1 MATLASHPPNA
12 IHRKEGP
19 TMTKRFAALSAALCL
34 TLCALT
40 TASAAYFPRYT
51 GASGSIAVALDSLG
65 TDPSY
70 SSRAKIAVA
79 NGITGYSGT
88 AAQNTALLELLR
100 QGILIA
106 PSSAPAPSGSPYF
119 PAYTGGSP
127 SIAAA
132 LDSLGV
138 DSSYSN
144 RAEIAAANSITGYS
158 GTAAQNTAL
167 LELLRQGRLVRPGS
181 SAVPTPYVG
190 LTASNLGRVPFIRQD
205 RNTCKATAAAMAVNA
220 VVGAGRYATA
230 DMIYSGVLCR
240 NLDGEV
246 YTGSDGNAYR
256 VTYKTD
262 GYVGSLGEL
271 ERAVDAALAQGMPIV
286 AAVHSTVSRHHWI
299 VVVGRDAN
307 GGYLAVDP
315 ARSGSGTMASQARS
329 MAAMGYSFGLADYA
343 QPHYGYISFQP
354 R

>member
-1 MATLASHPPNA
+1 
-12 IHRKEGP
+12 
-19 TMTKRFAALSAALCL
+19 MTKRFAALAAALCL
-34 TLCALT
+34 TLCSLT

-65 TDPSY
+65 ADPSY
-70 SSRAKIAVA
+70 SSRAKIAAA
-79 NGITGYSGT
+79 NGITGYRG
-88 AAQNTALLELLR
+88 AAAHNIQMLELLR
-100 QGILIA
+100 KGLLID
-106 PSSAPAPSGSPYF
+106 PSAPALSGSPYF

-138 DSSYSN
+138 DSSYSS
-144 RAEIAAANSITGYS
+144 RAAIAAANGITGYS

-181 SAVPTPYVG
+181 PAVPTPYAG
-190 LTASNLGRVPFIRQD
+190 LTAANLGRVPFIRQD

-240 NLDGEV
+240 SLDGEV

-271 ERAVDAALAQGMPIV
+271 ERAVDAALAQGLPIV
-286 AAVHSTVSRHHWI
+286 AAVHPAASRHHWI

-315 ARSGSGTMASQARS
+315 ARNGSGTMASQARS